1 MRTQEKPSVMH
12 LAQQRYWAK
21 LLKLVVQI
29 AYFREIC
36 HLWRAPDRCT
46 LAAEPD
52 VETYVIV
59 WDRTRSYERYPR
71 QQDFAA
77 AWRYQRDAGRR
88 YI

>member
-1 MRTQEKPSVMH
+1 MRSQEKPSGMH
-12 LAQQRYWAK
+12 FAQQRYWAE
-21 LLKLVVQI
+21 LLKLVVKI
-29 AYFREIC
+29 AYFWEIC
-36 HLWRAPDRCT
+36 HLRRVPDRCT
-46 LAAEPD
+46 LAAEPE